1 LTLRYH
7 PRSTLFPYT
16 TLFRSA
22 GQMLVALDMNLA
34 TIQRDGANLNHGA
47 ARACAESL
55 HLVQQLSKELRTIS
69 HLLHPPLLDEAGL
82 PSAIRWFVEG
92 FAERSK
98 IPVALEIPQNLGRLS
113 PEFETTI
120 FRVVQEG
127 LTNIHRHSGSSTAAI
142 RISQGPE
149 AIRLEI
155 SDRGKG
161 IP

>member
-1 LTLRYH
+1 
-7 PRSTLFPYT
+7 
-16 TLFRSA
+16 
-22 GQMLVALDMNLA
+22 
-34 TIQRDGANLNHGA
+34 
-47 ARACAESL
+47 
-55 HLVQQLSKELRTIS
+55 
-69 HLLHPPLLDEAGL
+69 LLDEAGL

-142 RISQGPE
+142 RISQAPE

-161 IP
+161 IPAGVQLGLAGTGRSGVGIQGMRERLRQLGGHLEIQSRRTGTTILAVLPLRNSTAMDAQHTVKLAS